1 MNKLSKCLETY
12 VESTDSILRQLN
24 GMEDCI
30 TSGVDKRIR
39 CALEIGLE
47 SIENAIGMQ
56 LTSCI
61 RERLAEEQ
69 DQDQ

>member
-12 VESTDSILRQLN
+12 VESADSILRQLN
-24 GMEDCI
+24 GMEDCLAP
-30 TSGVDKRIR
+30 GVSERIR
-39 CALEIGLE
+39 SALAANMEC
-47 SIENAIGMQ
+47 IENAIGMQ

-69 DQDQ
+69 DQ

>member
-12 VESTDSILRQLN
+12 VESADSILRQLN
-24 GMEDCI
+24 AMEDCI

-56 LTSCI
+56 LTSRI

-69 DQDQ
+69 DQ